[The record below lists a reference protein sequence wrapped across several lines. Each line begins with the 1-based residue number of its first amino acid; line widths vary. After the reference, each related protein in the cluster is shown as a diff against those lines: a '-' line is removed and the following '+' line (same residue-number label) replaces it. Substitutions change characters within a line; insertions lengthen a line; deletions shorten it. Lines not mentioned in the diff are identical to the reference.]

1 MQNIVS
7 NFTQSELEAIANFVN
22 RGSEKGF
29 TFTPIEDILGILDNN
44 GCLDDVGCSNIGV
57 D

>member
-1 MQNIVS
+1 MDNVL

-22 RGSEKGF
+22 RSSEKGF
-29 TFTPIEDILGILDNN
+29 TFASIENMLGTLDDN